1 MAAWMLIA
9 WLSGKVMSSG
19 RGAVV
24 LDVGGVGYMVN
35 VPDRVLEIAVP
46 GTPVQLHTYLHVRD
60 SELTLYGAL
69 DPESMRWFELLL
81 GVSGV
86 GPRLALAVLS
96 AFAPAELGARIETG
110 DVAALTRVPGVGS
123 KTAQRIILDV
133 RGKLPAD
140 ELGATSPMNDEALL
154 ALTSLGYT
162 PAEARVALQAAGAD
176 GEVEDRIRAAL
187 RTLGGA

>member
-1 MAAWMLIA
+1 
-9 WLSGKVMSSG
+9 MSCGHGS
-19 RGAVV
+19 VV

-35 VPDRVLEIAVP
+35 VPDRVLEFAAP

-69 DPESMRWFELLL
+69 DPESMRWFQLLL

-96 AFAPAELGARIETG
+96 AYPPSELGGRIETG
-110 DVAALTRVPGVGS
+110 DVAALTRVAGVGS
-123 KTAQRIILDV
+123 KTAQRIILDI
-133 RGKLPAD
+133 RGKLPA
-140 ELGATSPMNDEALL
+140 EEASNVPTNDEALL

-162 PAEARVALQAAGAD
+162 PAEARAALLAAGAD
-176 GEVEDRIRAAL
+176 GDVEDRIRAAL
-187 RTLGGA
+187 KSLGGA